1 MQNAT
6 LCSKMLHLPMG
17 DTIRKALFSRQ
28 KKFFSFGTVYALYIG
43 IEIGNLDSGESE
55 NGKSR

>member
-1 MQNAT
+1 
-6 LCSKMLHLPMG
+6 MLHLPMG

-43 IEIGNLDSGESE
+43 IEIGKLDSGESE